1 MGKAYKQCPLCLRN
15 GLQWKLNEEHVI
27 TRCPALDYERK
38 SLGVDQYLD
47 LRSQT
52 QLASCYRQFKDYLGG
67 VNAPALTMARRAGI
81 IQTMMA
87 TWIQYAGAM
96 A

>member
-27 TRCPALDYERK
+27 TRCPALDYERN
-38 SLGVDQYLD
+38 SLGVAQY

-52 QLASCYRQFKDYLGG
+52 QLASYSRQFKDYFGG
-67 VNAPALTMARRAGI
+67 DNAPALTMARKAGI
-81 IQTMMA
+81 IQTMRT
-87 TWIQYAGAM
+87 TWVHYAEAM

>member
-67 VNAPALTMARRAGI
+67 GQCP
-81 IQTMMA
+81 
-87 TWIQYAGAM
+87 GADDG
-96 A
+96 